1 MSENSEK
8 HLKVSA
14 IRNGTVLDHIPSSQ
28 LFKVIDILKLDKSEH
43 AMTFGVNLDSKTLG
57 KKAIIK
63 IADRFFKDEE
73 ISRIALIAPKVS
85 INIIENFEVVDKRHV
100 SVPSKICGIAKC
112 VNPMCVTNS
121 ENIQTKFTPII
132 NGDYIDLLCDYCEKV
147 TESFRLKIITGM
159 Q

>member
-28 LFKVIDILKLDKSEH
+28 LFKVIDILKLDRSKHS
-43 AMTFGVNLDSKTLG
+43 MTLGVNLDSKTLG

-85 INIIENFEVVDKRHV
+85 INIIENFEVVDKRHI
-100 SVPSKICGIAKC
+100 SVPSKICGIAK
-112 VNPMCVTNS
+112 
-121 ENIQTKFTPII
+121 
-132 NGDYIDLLCDYCEKV
+132 
-147 TESFRLKIITGM
+147 
-159 Q
+159 